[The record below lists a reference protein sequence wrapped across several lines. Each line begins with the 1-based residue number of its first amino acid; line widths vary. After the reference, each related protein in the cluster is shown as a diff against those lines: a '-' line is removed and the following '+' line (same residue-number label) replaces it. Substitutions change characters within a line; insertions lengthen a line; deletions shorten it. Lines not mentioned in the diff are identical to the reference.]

1 MTLRSVYYTAAGC
14 WMVIPA
20 VLQTNSHQ
28 HRQNKL
34 LAFICCTQQ
43 QDHPNLLQGM
53 FNRKAWGEV
62 LESVLKLCL
71 RHSAT
76 WEVTTSERHQ
86 LWSHQD
92 VGTVQSPKTP
102 KLKLFFLKPFPQAN
116 INAPNNHPHQLT
128 VKIRNYQPSTQQCNL
143 LTAIGSSRQNPSC
156 YKTSAGTN
164 LANHTYI

>member
-1 MTLRSVYYTAAGC
+1 MDGTRAWKDCGHWKIFQRTSTGWAFLLKIPGEKDKKTMCWSEVQEQVHTMTLRSVYYTAAGC

-53 FNRKAWGEV
+53 FNRKVWGEV

-71 RHSAT
+71 RHRAT

-92 VGTVQSPKTP
+92 VGTV
-102 KLKLFFLKPFPQAN
+102 
-116 INAPNNHPHQLT
+116 
-128 VKIRNYQPSTQQCNL
+128 
-143 LTAIGSSRQNPSC
+143 
-156 YKTSAGTN
+156 
-164 LANHTYI
+164 